1 MQAAGFVDRDER
13 RKKSLKRLIHNDIE
27 KCLPVNPGATEG
39 RLPCTNK
46 QQVPGLR

>member
-13 RKKSLKRLIHNDIE
+13 PKKSLKRLIHNDIE
-27 KCLPVNPGATEG
+27 KCLPVDPGTTEG

-46 QQVPGLR
+46 QQVPGLC